1 MSSFDGIYEIIDTSD
16 EYIDDLWY
24 LVSSPNPITKR
35 FISYSSA
42 IILLIIVYI
51 F

>member
-16 EYIDDLWY
+16 DYIDDVWY
-24 LVSSPNPITKR
+24 LVSTPNPIVKR

-42 IILLIIVYI
+42 IFILILIYI